1 MCQLNHKQA
10 SQLVNIMP
18 KHTLFFVH
26 EALASCLAAQ
36 DAMTT
41 EWHIHEPEDTTAVCP
56 KEALNCEGS
65 PDVLLSLVLAQHL
78 MNFKLWHVE
87 DQARRKDVGDDLI
100 AWCKRTIDGYNQ
112 RRNDFM
118 EKVDACVVNMCL
130 PNMPDTAT
138 RYNTESLGAAIDR
151 LSILSLKAYH
161 MQEETDRKD
170 ASTEH
175 IEKCRQKLAVLK
187 EQRRDLFASVLE
199 LIDDYATGL
208 KRPKVY
214 YQFKMYNDPTL
225 NPALYTNSN

>member
-1 MCQLNHKQA
+1 MSENKLTFVKDALLKAKA
-10 SQLVNIMP
+10 SQDKATADWHANEPMDTKDVCSPDLEKGESGEKSLI
-18 KHTLFFVH
+18 
-26 EALASCLAAQ
+26 ALA
-36 DAMTT
+36 
-41 EWHIHEPEDTTAVCP
+41 
-56 KEALNCEGS
+56 
-65 PDVLLSLVLAQHL
+65 LAQHL
-78 MNFKLWHVE
+78 MNFKLWHTE
-87 DQARRKDVGDDLI
+87 DQARRKDVGDDVI
-100 AWCKRTIDGYNQ
+100 AKCKRTIDGFNQ